1 MTDPASKSMEDCPGS
16 RVTRGRVTG
25 SPLVRPAV
33 AVTACLLCG
42 IAAAADG
49 AETLSLGLGK
59 IFTFFF
65 LTLGPKAVIAPFAT
79 STATLDASS
88 RRNVALITTGISLV
102 AVIIAATIGVQVLNN
117 WGISTGALL
126 VAAGIIL
133 FLVALDSI
141 RSQYEV
147 PGDADSTPP
156 VKASARQM
164 GFKLAFPYVVSPY
177 GVAVVILVLTSRP
190 ETVPIAPILAM
201 LGGIML
207 LNLIVM
213 LKAQRIAT
221 SPYIA
226 PLMAVVGSVLAVLQA
241 ALGVHAVL
249 VGLALAGA
257 VPS

>member
-1 MTDPASKSMEDCPGS
+1 MSAHASKSTETCRGAPGS
-16 RVTRGRVTG
+16 FILR
-25 SPLVRPAV
+25 SAMAV
-33 AVTACLLCG
+33 VACLFCG
-42 IAAAADG
+42 LAAAAHG

-65 LTLGPKAVIAPFAT
+65 LTLGPKAVIAPFAR
-79 STATLDASS
+79 STAALDASS
-88 RRNVALITTGISLV
+88 RRKVALTTTGISLL
-102 AVIIAATIGVQVLNN
+102 AVVIAATIGVRVLNN
-117 WGISTGALL
+117 WGVSTGALL

-133 FLVALDSI
+133 FLVALESI
-141 RSQYEV
+141 RGQYEV
-147 PGDADSTPP
+147 PGDTESTPA
-156 VKASARQM
+156 VKASVRQL

-190 ETVPIAPILAM
+190 ETVPIMPILAM

-213 LKAQRIAT
+213 LNAQRIVA

-241 ALGVHAVL
+241 ALGVQAVL
-249 VGLALAGA
+249 VGLALTGVLPA
-257 VPS
+257 

>member
-1 MTDPASKSMEDCPGS
+1 MTDRGSISMEDYPGS
-16 RVTRGRVTG
+16 LGRRWRGTG
-25 SPLVRPAV
+25 SPFLKPAV

-65 LTLGPKAVIAPFAT
+65 LTLGPKAVIAPFAR
-79 STATLDASS
+79 STAALDVSS
-88 RRNVALITTGISLV
+88 RRKLALTTTAISLL
-102 AVIIAATIGVQVLNN
+102 AVVIAATIGVRVLNN
-117 WGISTGALL
+117 WGVSTGALL
-126 VAAGIIL
+126 IAAGIIL
-133 FLVALDSI
+133 FLVALESI

-147 PGDADSTPP
+147 PGDAESAPAL
-156 VKASARQM
+156 KASVRQL

-177 GVAVVILVLTSRP
+177 GVAVVILVLTTRP
-190 ETVPIAPILAM
+190 EMVPMMPILAM

-207 LNLIVM
+207 LNLVVM
-213 LKAQRIAT
+213 LNAERIAT

-241 ALGVHAVL
+241 ALGVQAVL
-249 VGLALAGA
+249 AGLALAG
-257 VPS
+257 VLPV